1 MSFVRPLRFPVASHD
16 RLLAGQSLIG
26 LSVAG
31 LRARVAAFRLGA
43 LTVKSPAKAKNTRN
57 YLFLMVG
64 SRRGGNSEMLARR
77 AAAALPD
84 DIEQSWL
91 RLSDLPLPP
100 FEDVRHSGEGI
111 YPAPGANGQILLEA
125 TLAAT
130 DLVFVAP
137 LYWYGLPAP
146 GKLYLDHW
154 SGWMRLPNVDFKAHM
169 AGKTMWVI
177 TAYSDVDPNMAAPLC
192 GTLRLSAEYMKMA
205 WGGFLLGYGNAPGD
219 ILQDQQ
225 ALICADEFFARPPE
239 RQAEPI
245 RVREAIACS

>member
-1 MSFVRPLRFPVASHD
+1 MKI
-16 RLLAGQSLIG
+16 Q
-26 LSVAG
+26 
-31 LRARVAAFRLGA
+31 
-43 LTVKSPAKAKNTRN
+43 AKAKNTRN
-57 YLFLMVG
+57 YLFLLTG
-64 SRRGGNSEMLARR
+64 SRRGGNSETLARR
-77 AAAALPD
+77 AAAALSD
-84 DIEQSWL
+84 ETGQSWL
-91 RLSDLPLPP
+91 RLLDLPLPV
-100 FEDVRHSGEGI
+100 FEDIRHSGDGT
-111 YPAPGANGQILLEA
+111 YPPPGANGQILLEA

-130 DLVFVAP
+130 DIVFVAP

-154 SGWMRLPNVDFKAHM
+154 SGWMRLPNVEFKERM
-169 AGKTMWVI
+169 AGKTMWAI

-239 RQAEPI
+239 RHAEPV
-245 RVREAIACS
+245 RMREAAFCP